1 MFFLRAVTEMQKLRL
16 TILQGK
22 NNLSRL
28 APLLSLVG
36 LSGEFLSTPK
46 SLLES
51 VQQSPPD
58 LVLIDR
64 KFIFNETRG
73 GGIESLIDKMSP
85 FCPLLFVD
93 EEEDRFLFAD
103 LERNQVFQLF
113 DLYEY
118 LLLHLQHY
126 SRKELRVAIKLPS
139 VILLG
144 GRSELTQISC
154 LSTGGAFIKTGHP
167 TPKKGEAI
175 EMTIPLL
182 GHRTEIELCGRV
194 VYSVFP
200 SLENNYI
207 QGVGICFEQPDE
219 SSTKRIKNYLCAY
232 LNNKV
237 PVEDVSSETQRSWYL
252 EPIKKKPTTSGI
264 QLKSFGC
271 R

>member
-1 MFFLRAVTEMQKLRL
+1 MQKLRL

-22 NNLSRL
+22 NNLFRL

-51 VQQSPPD
+51 VQKSPPD

-64 KFIFNETRG
+64 RFIDNATIG
-73 GGIESLIDKMSP
+73 GGIGPLTDKISP
-85 FCPLLFVD
+85 LCPVLFVD
-93 EEEDRFLFAD
+93 EEEDRFLFVD

-118 LLLHLQHY
+118 FLLHLQHY
-126 SRKELRVAIKLPS
+126 SRKKLRVAVKLPS

-144 GRSELTQISC
+144 WRSELTQISC

-175 EMTIPLL
+175 EMSIPLL
-182 GHRTEIELCGRV
+182 GHRAEIELCGRV
-194 VYSVFP
+194 VYSVLP

-219 SSTKRIKNYLCAY
+219 SSTKKIKDYLCAY
-232 LNNKV
+232 LNNNV
-237 PVEDVSSETQRSWYL
+237 PLEDVSSKTQRSWYL
-252 EPIKKKPTTSGI
+252 EPINQKPATRGI